1 MRKMYFVSSWNEEKE
16 KTWSGINWGLFCSLK
31 KYFDLC
37 DINIGHIK
45 KPLYLRVWHKLLFGF
60 NDFGYYVLKRCKKYM
75 DKKLQDGIYFQFS
88 SIVKDRNGISTYE
101 FLDCST
107 NSVLNMYNNDHEMFK
122 KSNFS
127 TANYKYIKKRAE
139 DEFEYFKTCAGVF
152 TLCHWLVD
160 DLINNIGLPAEKVHY
175 AGSGINVDYNKIDE
189 SKKTGNKILFVG
201 KDFERKGGYLVIE
214 AFKEL
219 KKKYSEA
226 ELYVAGP
233 KKNPISEDIDGYHFL
248 GLCNR
253 EQLNELYNKCDV
265 FAMPSYFEAFGIVF
279 AEALCFGLPCLGRR
293 CCDMPM
299 IIDEGKTGEIVDN
312 DDAKAASEKLYNM
325 LVDKKYR
332 ETVHS
337 KRDYYLSEYSWD
349 KVAERIYNVI
359 SNDQHSTK

>member
-1 MRKMYFVSSWNEEKE
+1 MEKMYFVSSWEKPKE

-37 DINIGHIK
+37 DIDIGHIK
-45 KPLYLRVWHKLLFGF
+45 KPFYLKVLHKILLGGG
-60 NDFGYYVLKRCKKYM
+60 DFGYNVINRCRKYM
-75 DKKLQDGIYFQFS
+75 SNKLQDGTYFQFVD
-88 SIVKDRNGISTYE
+88 IVKDRTGISTYV
-101 FLDCST
+101 FQDCSA
-107 NSVLNMYNNDHEMFK
+107 NSILNMYNNNPKIFK
-122 KSNFS
+122 YCNFS
-127 TANYKYIKKRAE
+127 KDNYKYIKKRAE
-139 DEFEYFKTCAGVF
+139 DELVYFKSCAGVF

-160 DLINNIGLPAEKVHY
+160 DLIKNVGLPAEKVHY
-175 AGSGINVDYNKIDE
+175 GGSGINVDYEKIDE

-201 KDFERKGGYLVIE
+201 MDFERKGGLLVIA

-219 KKKYSEA
+219 KKKFAEA

-233 KKNPISEDIDGYHFL
+233 KRNPISENIDGYHFL

-293 CCDMPM
+293 CCDMPL
-299 IIDEGKTGEIVDN
+299 IIDEGQTGEIVDN
-312 DDAKAASEKLYNM
+312 DDAKSASEKLYNM

-332 ETVHS
+332 ENVHA
-337 KRDYYLSEYSWD
+337 KRKYYLSEYSWD

-359 SNDQHSTK
+359 SNNQHSTK